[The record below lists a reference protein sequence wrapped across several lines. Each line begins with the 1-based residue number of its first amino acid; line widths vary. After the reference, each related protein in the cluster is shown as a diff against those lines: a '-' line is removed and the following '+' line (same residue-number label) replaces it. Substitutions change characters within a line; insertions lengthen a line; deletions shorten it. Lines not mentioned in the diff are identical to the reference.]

1 MSSADDIELQT
12 KMNNYPNFN
21 DKVALVTGASSG
33 MGLATARAFAEA
45 GASVTLADVKEEA
58 VREAAEKLV
67 NAGHRALAVPCDVS
81 NDAQVEAMLERTVAE
96 FGRLDAAFTM
106 PA

>member
-1 MSSADDIELQT
+1 
-12 KMNNYPNFN
+12 MNMNDYPNFN

-33 MGLATARAFAEA
+33 IGLATALAFAEA

-58 VREAAEKLV
+58 VREAAEKLI
-67 NAGHRALAVPCDVS
+67 NAGHRALAIPCTS
-81 NDAQVEAMLERTVAE
+81 ATTLRWKRWSSERSPNLADWT
-96 FGRLDAAFTM
+96 RPSTM